1 MNQLLLISKLM
12 EKYVV
17 LLMHERGMEFGWRP
31 QVDVGKGRRDSPAPI
46 WVSLKITLVW
56 SCILSSCSVGGL

>member
-12 EKYVV
+12 EKYIV

-31 QVDVGKGRRDSPAPI
+31 QVDVGREEEMALLLFGCL
-46 WVSLKITLVW
+46 LK
-56 SCILSSCSVGGL
+56 